1 MAGTTDAGFNITHLL
16 PIELLQK
23 VFRFSKLMEPPVFP
37 DTTDGTHEFKLLWA
51 WPVSVKRREICS
63 DPTRA
68 CTGLDQSQP
77 CQPSLERGTS
87 LRKLRGYGLS

>member
-37 DTTDGTHEFKLLWA
+37 DTTDGTHEFKSLWA
-51 WPVSVKRREICS
+51 WPVSVKGEKYVATRQGHVLGWIKVSHVSHRWREV
-63 DPTRA
+63 R
-68 CTGLDQSQP
+68 L
-77 CQPSLERGTS
+77 
-87 LRKLRGYGLS
+87 